1 MATATAG
8 HNSGMIV
15 STYKADE
22 KEAARNRKKLL
33 ALIKKPENAIC
44 MDCPAKLTQNAWA
57 SINLGG
63 FICFQCSGIHRNL
76 GTHIS
81 KVRSLNLDQWNDD
94 WVSNMER
101 WGNEKCKAYWEARA
115 PPKRPTLDDSN
126 AQNHFHKE
134 FIKNK
139 YDLKAYCAR
148 GTPQEWEASGGSG
161 AAPRLLGP
169 SVAVGRA
176 SGGWAL

>member
-81 KVRSLNLDQWNDD
+81 KVRSLTLDRCDPQLLEVSLDQTDESLVNFQHC
-94 WVSNMER
+94 
-101 WGNEKCKAYWEARA
+101 GI
-115 PPKRPTLDDSN
+115 L
-126 AQNHFHKE
+126 F
-134 FIKNK
+134 
-139 YDLKAYCAR
+139 
-148 GTPQEWEASGGSG
+148 
-161 AAPRLLGP
+161 
-169 SVAVGRA
+169 
-176 SGGWAL
+176 

>member
-1 MATATAG
+1 VIAATAASKNASDVIYAASARAVCRTRTAGSVKGDVATATAG

-101 WGNEKCKAYWEARA
+101 WGNEKCKAYWERV
-115 PPKRPTLDDSN
+115 
-126 AQNHFHKE
+126 Q
-134 FIKNK
+134 I
-139 YDLKAYCAR
+139 YDA
-148 GTPQEWEASGGSG
+148 E
-161 AAPRLLGP
+161 
-169 SVAVGRA
+169 
-176 SGGWAL
+176 

>member
-81 KVRSLNLDQWNDD
+81 KVRSLNLVGSQG
-94 WVSNMER
+94 SPLSQL
-101 WGNEKCKAYWEARA
+101 RA
-115 PPKRPTLDDSN
+115 ALSSHSR
-126 AQNHFHKE
+126 
-134 FIKNK
+134 
-139 YDLKAYCAR
+139 YDFTC
-148 GTPQEWEASGGSG
+148 T
-161 AAPRLLGP
+161 
-169 SVAVGRA
+169 
-176 SGGWAL
+176 